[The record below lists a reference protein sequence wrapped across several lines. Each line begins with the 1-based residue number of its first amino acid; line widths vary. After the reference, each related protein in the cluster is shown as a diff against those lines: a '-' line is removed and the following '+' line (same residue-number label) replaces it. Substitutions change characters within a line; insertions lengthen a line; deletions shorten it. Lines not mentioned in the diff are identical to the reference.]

1 MNVKSVAYGKE
12 GGLREGKNLYR
23 YLFPTGLL
31 EEKYPLILHPIA
43 KIKEDMPNVGK
54 LYPFPAKMSITV
66 QCGCILHSALT
77 LQSTAVGY
85 FSQENCNSCL
95 EYWEGRGIEARV
107 DRQLNSS

>member
-43 KIKEDMPNVGK
+43 KIKEDMPDVGK
-54 LYPFPAKMSITV
+54 LHPFPAKMSITV
-66 QCGCILHSALT
+66 QCVLHIT
-77 LQSTAVGY
+77 LCPYLAIY
-85 FSQENCNSCL
+85 
-95 EYWEGRGIEARV
+95 
-107 DRQLNSS
+107 SSWLFLPREL